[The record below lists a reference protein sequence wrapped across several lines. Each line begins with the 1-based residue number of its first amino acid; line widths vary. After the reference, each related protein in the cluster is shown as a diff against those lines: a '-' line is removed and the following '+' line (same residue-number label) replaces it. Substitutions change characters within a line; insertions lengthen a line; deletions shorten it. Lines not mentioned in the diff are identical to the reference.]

1 MGLEFLVPIFG
12 ILIVLVPITGLT
24 VVFTSKYATKS
35 VVEVLAQLRRG
46 ESASATTAELEARVH
61 DLTEQVEV
69 LSEEVRRLRAAQDF
83 DHQLIAPAQSTAT
96 GSPPSRS

>member
-1 MGLEFLVPIFG
+1 MGLEFLVPVFG

-35 VVEVLAQLRRG
+35 VVEVLTQLRRG
-46 ESASATTAELEARVH
+46 ESASATTAGLEARVH

-69 LSEEVRRLRAAQDF
+69 LSEEVRRLQAAQDF
-83 DHQLIAPAQSTAT
+83 DRQLMAPAQSAAT
-96 GSPPSRS
+96 GFPTSGA